1 MLGRRTLTL
10 VWVWMLLVASLCPW
24 ASGKK
29 GGMFGGRGK
38 GVGMGGKTPP
48 TQSKGSSKQG
58 LKMAGAAAAG
68 AIGGAAIGY
77 GLGSLGRPRYGHGY
91 GYDYSEED
99 RRYHH
104 PDGPGYYNRSDLRY
118 YKGGGSSG
126 PILNTLLIIGSVLS
140 IFMLG

>member
-1 MLGRRTLTL
+1 
-10 VWVWMLLVASLCPW
+10 
-24 ASGKK
+24 
-29 GGMFGGRGK
+29 
-38 GVGMGGKTPP
+38 MGSKTPP

-91 GYDYSEED
+91 GHGYGYGYDGDYSEED
-99 RRYHH
+99 RRYYH

-126 PILNTLLIIGSVLS
+126 PILNTLLIIGSALC
-140 IFMLG
+140 IFILG